1 MEDFKETAIREYEDE
16 VYNSLHPTDDDED
29 MTEEEKSLTAE
40 EEDFVLEVARDLDYD
55 KKAQKKFSEMTE
67 VTLQRLVELDMVKED
82 EVTEEMKEELER
94 ELQLKYG
101 DLD

>member
-1 MEDFKETAIREYEDE
+1 MIIGTK
-16 VYNSLHPTDDDED
+16 
-29 MTEEEKSLTAE
+29 KSLKLNAADGYGNYNE
-40 EEDFVLEVARDLDYD
+40 DALQVVGKENFPEDFVLEVARDLDYD